1 MYALLQFI
9 YLPSSVCG
17 IINVMQRRFRD
28 SASMKP
34 ESASEKAS
42 SAGWSTVTFANGESA
57 VSGRI
62 SGV

>member
-17 IINVMQRRFRD
+17 IINVMQLRFRE

-34 ESASEKAS
+34 ESASEKS
-42 SAGWSTVTFANGESA
+42 VI
-57 VSGRI
+57 GRREY
-62 SGV
+62 GDFREW